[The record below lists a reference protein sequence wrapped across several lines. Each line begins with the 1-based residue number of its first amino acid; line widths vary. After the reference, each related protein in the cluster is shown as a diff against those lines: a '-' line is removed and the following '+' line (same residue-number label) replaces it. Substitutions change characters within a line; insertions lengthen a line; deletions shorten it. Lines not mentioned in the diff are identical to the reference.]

1 MLLWHQSKSNSQW
14 MLEWLI
20 VSPFQFAIFGSAK
33 TRAYKMV
40 SQSGGAAE
48 LSDIHDI
55 QCCAK

>member
-1 MLLWHQSKSNSQW
+1 

-20 VSPFQFAIFGSAK
+20 VSPFQFANFGSAK
-33 TRAYKMV
+33 TRAHKMV

-48 LSDIHDI
+48 LSHIHDI